1 MALEGFRPF
10 LGGSWGFQA
19 GRPCSRLKID
29 RKNMLLFGPSRM
41 PKRELFGAIL
51 GGKIGPKRRL
61 DEVGR
66 EKSEFSKKCVFP
78 WREHDFEG

>member
-1 MALEGFRPF
+1 
-10 LGGSWGFQA
+10 
-19 GRPCSRLKID
+19 
-29 RKNMLLFGPSRM
+29 M

-66 EKSEFSKKCVFP
+66 EKSEFSKKCVFS
-78 WREHDFEG
+78 WREHDFEGEARMEIEQKRLHGALARQLFRS